1 MNGNTKRTFTKPL
14 VALVIGVVAIALVAG
29 LAIAGLTQ
37 TSAASAAPVVAQAQ
51 STTPSTTVTSTVT
64 PGAKT
69 KTDNSQYGE
78 AFRKAFAQA
87 LGVDESKLDPAY
99 TTAIASVVDQA
110 VKDGKLTQAQA
121 DQIKARSSNGFQK
134 GFDGFGFGEDFG
146 GRGGFGGAGEKF
158 ANNLTQVFD
167 TAASTIG
174 ITTDQLKTELQ
185 GGKSVAQVAQ
195 AHNVDVAKVK
205 TAVLANVKT
214 QLDQAVKDS
223 KLTQAQAD
231 QANTMLTSRIDQIL
245 NSTQTNMGH
254 KFGHR

>member
-1 MNGNTKRTFTKPL
+1 MNGNTKRKLTKPL
-14 VALVIGVVAIALVAG
+14 VALVIGVVAIALVVG

-51 STTPSTTVTSTVT
+51 STTASPAISSTVT

-78 AFRKAFAQA
+78 AFRKAFAQT

-121 DQIKARSSNGFQK
+121 DQIKARSSNGFQN
-134 GFDGFGFGEDFG
+134 GFGFGERGDFG
-146 GRGGFGGAGEKF
+146 GVGANF
-158 ANNLTQVFD
+158 ANDFTQVFD

-174 ITTDQLKTELQ
+174 ITTAQLKTELQ
-185 GGKSVAQVAQ
+185 GGKSVTQVAQ

-205 TAVLANVKT
+205 SAVLANVKT
-214 QLDQAVKDS
+214 QLDQAVKDG

-231 QANTMLTSRIDQIL
+231 QANTMLTNRIDQIL
-245 NSTQTNMGH
+245 NSTQTNTGHRFGH
-254 KFGHR
+254 K

>member
-1 MNGNTKRTFTKPL
+1 MNGNTKRKITKPL

-29 LAIAGLTQ
+29 LAIAGLSQ
-37 TSAASAAPVVAQAQ
+37 TTSVSAAPVVAQAQ
-51 STTPSTTVTSTVT
+51 STPASTAITGTVT

-69 KTDNSQYGE
+69 KTANSQYSE

-99 TTAIASVVDQA
+99 STAIASVVDQA

-121 DQIKARSSNGFQK
+121 DQIKARSSNGFQN
-134 GFDGFGFGEDFG
+134 GFGGFGFDKGFG
-146 GRGGFGGAGEKF
+146 GRGGFGAAGAGF

-205 TAVLANVKT
+205 TAVLANAKT
-214 QLDQAVKDS
+214 QLDQAVKDG

-231 QANTMLTSRIDQIL
+231 QANTMLTNRIDQIL

-254 KFGHR
+254 KFGH